1 MAIKRRWTAEEDEIL
16 VQLIKEYPHNKS
28 KAFLMA
34 SERLGRTKGTCN
46 NRWYSVL
53 SNPEH
58 PKYVGC
64 AFTMLSRK
72 TKFDNRTQY
81 TEHNTTSPE
90 PMKESLW
97 NRIKRFLRLI

>member
-1 MAIKRRWTAEEDEIL
+1 MAGNRRWTAEEDKVL
-16 VQLIKEYPHNKS
+16 VQLIKEHPHNKKEAFRRASIRLDRPITGCS
-28 KAFLMA
+28 K
-34 SERLGRTKGTCN
+34 
-46 NRWYSVL
+46 RWYYVL

-81 TEHNTTSPE
+81 TEHNVTAPE
-90 PMKESLW
+90 PMQKSLW
-97 NRIKRFLRLI
+97 DRIKRFLRLI